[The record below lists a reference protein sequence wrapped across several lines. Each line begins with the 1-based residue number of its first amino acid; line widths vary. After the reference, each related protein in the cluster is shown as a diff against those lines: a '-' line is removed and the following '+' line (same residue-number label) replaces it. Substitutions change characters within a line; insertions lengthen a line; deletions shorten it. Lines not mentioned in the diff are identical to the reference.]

1 MTTEQDE
8 SELAAFTSIDQ
19 KASKNRRSQV
29 LVVVSVLL
37 VVAGGLLAV
46 AGRWYG
52 FVLLIGGFAAL
63 VGLLVWSLKNWD
75 Y

>member
-1 MTTEQDE
+1 MTTEQDRNE
-8 SELAAFTSIDQ
+8 IEAFTSIDQ

-29 LVVVSVLL
+29 LVVVSVVL
-37 VVAGGLLAV
+37 VVAGGLLAIT
-46 AGRWYG
+46 GRWYG

-63 VGLLVWSLKNWD
+63 FGLLVWSLKNWD